1 MAVEYFERRSAR
13 EALEKINQ
21 PRAGSW
27 VHVRGSIS
35 RPSSLLGVVEQF
47 SLDAN
52 IVRDA
57 SDIHE
62 LPRAEYKNGIEYV
75 FVRLPVGE
83 VDAGETAPLLC
94 IIAPARF
101 ITVSVHSTF
110 SPLQT
115 DVFLTTTTDKPA
127 SLLTATMASVVSM
140 YEQRIREL
148 SVKISGARK
157 RLSRYEVQNADF
169 IEFVA
174 IEDSLNEY
182 RGSIES
188 LGSVVQQLRENRR
201 QLFRSRDLE
210 SLEDILLHTRQL
222 LVSISSNTQ
231 TISSI
236 QNAYS
241 TVANNTL
248 NQRMKLLTAFTI
260 LLAIPNVFYGMY
272 GMNIALPFQHEAW
285 AYPFI
290 AGFTVLLILLVLIIA
305 RRYRLF

>member
-1 MAVEYFERRSAR
+1 MVVEYYDRRSTS
-13 EALEKINQ
+13 EGLEKISR
-21 PRAGSW
+21 PRANSW
-27 VHVRGSIS
+27 AHIRGSAS
-35 RPSSLLGVVEQF
+35 KPGSLLEIAEQF

-62 LPRAEYKNGIEYV
+62 LPRAEYKNGVEYV
-75 FVRLPVGE
+75 FLRLPIGA

-94 IIAPARF
+94 VITSARF
-101 ITVSVHSTF
+101 ITVNIHSLF

-115 DVFLTTTTDKPA
+115 DVFLTTMTDKPA
-127 SLLTATMASVVSM
+127 SLLTATLASVVSM

-148 SVKISGARK
+148 SVKISEARK

-201 QLFRSRDLE
+201 QIFRARDLE

-248 NQRMKLLTAFTI
+248 NQRMKLLTAITI

-272 GMNIALPFQHEAW
+272 GMNIALPFQDEAW
-285 AYPFI
+285 AYPII
-290 AGFTVLLILLVLIIA
+290 AGFTLLLILLVFVIA